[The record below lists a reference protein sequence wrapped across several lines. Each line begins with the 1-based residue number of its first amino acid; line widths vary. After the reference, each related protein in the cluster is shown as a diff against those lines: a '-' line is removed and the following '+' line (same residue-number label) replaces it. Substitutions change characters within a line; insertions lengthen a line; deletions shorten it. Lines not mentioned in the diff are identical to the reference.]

1 MRFERGRR
9 PGLPPKAKLTPRL
22 LLSWIV
28 LLAVVLSVA
37 AGLAGAVQSLQS
49 SLVLVVALVAMS
61 VGWVLAALPM
71 RSGFA
76 ALLGVLFGVE
86 YLLVR
91 VGVLWQRLLDI
102 GLAAARFVWEF
113 LVWYWTAVTP
123 DWTPLVDHTL
133 GLWHDMGVLIMR
145 TVRWLS
151 DLLAG
156 GTIYDVVGMALVWG
170 LAVWL
175 MSLWAG
181 FVVRRTG
188 RPLLGV
194 LPGGIVL
201 SFVLSYTGKSPY
213 ILLPLLGGTLVLM
226 GMMSQGDRETAWAWR
241 GVDYSEGLWG
251 DVTLVSTGLSVA
263 LVMAAA
269 LAPSFSVQ
277 KVADW
282 VREVTEREGE
292 SRTETVAEGLG
303 LEQRPEP
310 RPVRPIESM
319 LATTLPQQHL
329 IGSGPELSRLV
340 VMVVE
345 TGELP
350 PMEITSEMYVEDV
363 PRHYWRSLTYDRYFG
378 RGWATS
384 SVVPLAYEAGA
395 PITVTET
402 LNSRTLRQTV
412 RFIGD
417 GGVVFVDGALMSV
430 DQPFSVEWRSNDEV
444 FAATTLERQYR
455 ADSLVNTPTEEELRG
470 ATLAY
475 PDWIQSRYLQLPD
488 SVPERVLS
496 LARDLTATQPT
507 AYDRALAIQNYLRE
521 FEYTLDVPMPGAS
534 DDIADYFLF
543 ELQRGYCDYYASAM
557 VVLARAAGLPSR
569 LVIGFVGGT
578 YDFAQARYVV
588 TQADAHA
595 WPEIYFPGYGWI
607 EFEPTGGRP
616 AIVRPGASSVSDE
629 TSRPQLAPLVPIATE
644 PERGLT
650 FVHYALM
657 GIGGVAAVIG
667 LTTGVDALS
676 LLLQRPERMVTRLY
690 RRLEAHARR
699 LRARVRQGDTPDE
712 FAESVARRVK
722 EISEEHGFTGVE
734 VVEPAA
740 DEAREVVSLYVQTWY
755 SPDQGISPEQRR
767 GAAWLWWRLRWRLW
781 LAWLWRRSGGA
792 KGVRK

>member
-9 PGLPPKAKLTPRL
+9 PGSPPKANPSSRL
-22 LLSWIV
+22 LLAWIV
-28 LLAVVLSVA
+28 LLVVVLSIA
-37 AGLAGAVQSLQS
+37 EGLAGAVQNLQS
-49 SLVLVVALVAMS
+49 SLVLVVSLVAMS
-61 VGWVLAALPM
+61 LGWILAALPM

-76 ALLGVLFGVE
+76 AVLGVVFGVE
-86 YLLVR
+86 VLLIR
-91 VGVLWQRLLDI
+91 VAALWQRLFDI
-102 GLAAARFVWEF
+102 GLAAAQFVWEV
-113 LVWYWTAVTP
+113 LIWYWAAVTP
-123 DWTPLVDHTL
+123 DWTPFADTVLA
-133 GLWHDMGVLIMR
+133 LWRDMSVLITR

-175 MSLWAG
+175 ISFWAG
-181 FVVRRTG
+181 FVVRRTR

-201 SFVLSYTGKSPY
+201 SFVLSYTGKNPY
-213 ILLPLLGGTLVLM
+213 VLLPLLGGTLILM
-226 GMMSQGDRETAWAWR
+226 GMMGQGDREIAWAWR

-251 DVTLVSTGLSVA
+251 DVVLVSTGLSVA
-263 LVMAAA
+263 LVIVSA

-277 KVADW
+277 KIANW

-292 SRTETVAEGLG
+292 SRSVMVAEGLG

-319 LATTLPQQHL
+319 MATTLPQQHL

-350 PMEITSEMYVEDV
+350 AVEVTSGIYVEDV

-384 SVVPLAYEAGA
+384 SVEPLAYMAGT

-402 LNSRTLRQTV
+402 LNSRTLRQAV
-412 RFIGD
+412 RLIGD
-417 GGVVFVDGALMSV
+417 GGVVFADGALLSV

-444 FAATTLERQYR
+444 FAATTIERQYR
-455 ADSLVNTPTEEELRG
+455 ADSVVNTPTEEELRG
-470 ATLAY
+470 APLVY
-475 PDWIQSRYLQLPD
+475 PDWIQNRYLRLPD
-488 SVPERVLS
+488 SVPDRVLS
-496 LARDLTATQPT
+496 LARNLTATQPS

-521 FEYTLDVPMPGAS
+521 FEYTLDVPMPGTS

-557 VVLARAAGLPSR
+557 VVLARAAGLPAR
-569 LVIGFVGGT
+569 LVIGFASGT
-578 YDFAQARYVV
+578 YDYAQARYVV

-595 WPEIYFPGYGWI
+595 WPEIYFPDYGWV
-607 EFEPTGGRP
+607 EFEPTAGRP
-616 AIVRPGASSVSDE
+616 AIVRPGASSVADE
-629 TSRPQLAPLVPIATE
+629 PPRQQLAPLVPIGTS
-644 PERGLT
+644 PERGPT
-650 FVHYALM
+650 VVHFILM
-657 GIGGVAAVIG
+657 GIAGVAAVVG
-667 LTTGVDALS
+667 LGTGVDALS

-690 RRLEAHARR
+690 RRLEAHAGR
-699 LRARVRQGDTPDE
+699 LRAQVHPGDTPGE
-712 FAESVARRVK
+712 FVESVARRLK
-722 EISEEHGFTGVE
+722 EISEEHGFAGVE
-734 VVEPAA
+734 IVEPAA
-740 DEAREVVSLYVQTWY
+740 DEAREVVALYVQTWY

-781 LAWLWRRSGGA
+781 LAWLWRRSGDVKQA
-792 KGVRK
+792 RT